1 MVKYREMTRPDVL
14 AFLDLTDELGIVA
27 WLNGGW
33 GVDALLGEQTR
44 RHEDLDLFLPATDSA
59 TLVQHLE
66 LRGFAP
72 VPRED
77 TTPWNFVYGDAY
89 GREIDLHLFERAADT
104 ITYAVHEIYPAA
116 ILEGYGTVGGRTVRC
131 IAPEWEVR
139 FHTGYPVD
147 EQDWQDVSALCAKY
161 SIPVP
166 EEYARFGNG

>member
-1 MVKYREMTRPDVL
+1 VKYREMTLPDVL
-14 AFLDLTDELGIVA
+14 AFLDLTDELGIVT

-72 VPRED
+72 VPNED
-77 TTPWNFVYGDAY
+77 TTPWNFVYGDAH
-89 GREIDLHLFERAADT
+89 GREVDLHLFERAGDT
-104 ITYAVHEIYPAA
+104 IRYAVDEVYPVTL
-116 ILEGYGTVGGRTVRC
+116 LEGYGTVGGRTVRC
-131 IAPEWEVR
+131 IAAEWEVR

-147 EQDWQDVSALCAKY
+147 EQDWQDVSALCARY

-166 EEYARFGNG
+166 EDYARFGNG